1 MVLSLILLFGNN
13 YIFAG
18 SPEFSIHKKIS
29 GVKGPTILVVGGIQ
43 GDEPGGF
50 NAASLL
56 VTNYKITKGNVWV
69 VPNLNFISIIKRS
82 RGVYGDLN
90 RKFASLKKTD
100 PEYNVINKIK
110 SLIQNKD
117 VDIILNLHDGSGFY
131 NPKYIDRL
139 NNPRRWGHCLIV
151 DQDQIKSKRFGNL
164 TKIANSI
171 VKDVNRKIKKPFF
184 VHNTKTVEG
193 DEEMA
198 KSLTYFAINNL
209 KPAFG
214 VEASKSFLTH
224 TRAFYHL
231 LTIESFFRYAGI
243 GFEKDFKLNLSGV
256 KKAINSS
263 IMIALNKRILL
274 DMENARRHL
283 RYIPLKK
290 NSKIE
295 FQANNPLVAVTGY
308 GKNYRV
314 SHGNR
319 RISYLLPQ
327 YFEYDKSI
335 DSMII
340 EVDGVKKEVKFGEV
354 ISISNAFK
362 VIPKK
367 KYRVNIIGY
376 KKYKVRN
383 EAGILVQRKDIIKRY
398 SVDRDGNKFRVEVYR
413 NKMFSGMILIDFT
426 EKLVAEDKKRVGSEK
441 T

>member
-1 MVLSLILLFGNN
+1 MVFSLILLLSNC
-13 YIFAG
+13 IFAG
-18 SPEFSIHKKIS
+18 SPEFSIHKKNS

-56 VTNYKITKGNVWV
+56 VTNYKITRGNVWV

-110 SLIQNKD
+110 SLIQSKD

-131 NPKYIDRL
+131 NPKYIDKQ

-151 DQDQIKSKRFGNL
+151 DQDQIKSKRFGDL

-171 VKDVNRKIKKPFF
+171 VKDVNKKIKKPFF

-256 KKAINSS
+256 KKAINSN

-340 EVDGVKKEVKFGEV
+340 EADGVKKEVKFGGV